1 MKKRKDYITDIFY
14 TMKISKTT
22 FYKHLKNILT
32 EKQYTIFKM
41 RFDNNGNIK
50 MTSEEIANQ
59 LGTTRQAIDS
69 ILNKIY
75 AKTIILCKRLNIDVD
90 INQKIEKPVE
100 VSEPTLSKHASELI
114 SSIIEFKRLP
124 GEKRLNNMVS
134 EKVFSDN
141 GADQRSYYDHLQVD
155 VNRIN
160 EKIERNEEL
169 SELEKKKLYDYNAIS
184 EVLKRYK
191 PKRKQEKRK
200 YDFKNV
206 VYELRIKTIEFIKEL
221 NRCHKLPESRF
232 ADEFSVGKKFN
243 SGTDQRM
250 FYDSLRHKGKQAKIK
265 FNNGEI
271 LTTLNKEKIISLKLI
286 DNVLS
291 FYPSKFFHN
300 KLLIMDLASS
310 LGIDVE
316 KNKLLFSK
324 YYGEVYVKIRFL
336 IENNI
341 FITDNNG
348 FINPI
353 MFMSDSEMIDN
364 YNVSNEE
371 LTDKYLNGLI
381 DSELSK
387 EVIKKLSKKIKH
399 IK

>member
-1 MKKRKDYITDIFY
+1 MKKRKDYISDIFY
-14 TMKISKTT
+14 SMNISKTT
-22 FYKHLKNILT
+22 FYKHVKNILT
-32 EKQYTIFKM
+32 KKQYTIFKM
-41 RFDNNGNIK
+41 RFDNDGNIK
-50 MTSEEIANQ
+50 MSSEEIANQ
-59 LGTTRQAIDS
+59 LDITRQAIDLM
-69 ILNKIY
+69 LNKIY
-75 AKTIILCKRLNIDVD
+75 AKLIILCKRLNIEVD
-90 INQKIEKPVE
+90 INKKVEKPVE
-100 VSEPTLSKHASELI
+100 ASEPTVSEHASELI
-114 SSIIEFKRLP
+114 SSIIELNRLP

-134 EKVFSDN
+134 EKVFSNN
-141 GADQRSYYDHLQVD
+141 GADQRTYYDHLQVD

-160 EKIERNEEL
+160 EKIERNEDL
-169 SELEKKKLYDYNAIS
+169 SKKEKKKLYDYIAIS
-184 EVLKRYK
+184 EVLEKYQPKGKGKR
-191 PKRKQEKRK
+191 RCAKRK
-200 YDFKNV
+200 YDPKNV
-206 VYELRIKTIEFIKEL
+206 IDELRSKTIEFIKEL
-221 NRCHKLPESRF
+221 NRSHKLPESRF
-232 ADEFSVGKKFN
+232 ADKFSVGKKFN

-250 FYDSLRHKGKQAKIK
+250 FYASLRHKGKQARIQ
-265 FNNGEI
+265 FNKGEI
-271 LTTLNKEKIISLKLI
+271 ITNLNREKIISLKLI

-291 FYPSKFFHN
+291 FYPKKFFHN

-341 FITDNNG
+341 FLTDNNG

-387 EVIKKLSKKIKH
+387 EVIKKLSKK
-399 IK
+399 

>member
-1 MKKRKDYITDIFY
+1 MKKRRDYISDIYY
-14 TMKISKTT
+14 TMNITKKT
-22 FYKHLKNILT
+22 FNKHVKNILT
-32 EKQYTIFKM
+32 EKQYNIFKM
-41 RFDNNGNIK
+41 RFDNDGNIK
-50 MTSEEIANQ
+50 MTAEEIANQ
-59 LGTTRQAIDS
+59 LGITRQAIDL

-75 AKTIILCKRLNIDVD
+75 AKIIILCKRLNIDVD
-90 INQKIEKPVE
+90 INKRVEKPVE
-100 VSEPTLSKHASELI
+100 VSEPTVSEHASELI
-114 SSIIEFKRLP
+114 SSIKELKRLP

-134 EKVFSDN
+134 EKVFSNN

-160 EKIERNEEL
+160 EKIERCEEL
-169 SELEKKKLYDYNAIS
+169 SKLEEQKLFDYTAIS
-184 EVLKRYK
+184 EALECYQPKGKSKRRYT
-191 PKRKQEKRK
+191 KRK
-200 YDFKNV
+200 YNPKNV
-206 VYELRIKTIEFIKEL
+206 VDELRRKTIEFIKEL
-221 NRCHKLPESRF
+221 NKCHKLPESKF
-232 ADEFSVGKKFN
+232 ADEFSVGKKFTD
-243 SGTDQRM
+243 GTDQRM
-250 FYDSLRHKGKQAKIK
+250 FYDSLRHKGKQARIQ

-271 LTTLNKEKIISLKLI
+271 ITSLNKEQIISLKLI

-291 FYPSKFFHN
+291 FYPSRFFHN
-300 KLLIMDLASS
+300 KLLIMDLASN
-310 LGIDVE
+310 LGINVE

-336 IENNI
+336 IENNL

-364 YNVSNEE
+364 YNVSIEE

-387 EVIKKLSKKIKH
+387 EVVKKLSKK
-399 IK
+399 